1 MNKEDIKYALVQ
13 MRNTIYGLTIDGL
26 KMVGII
32 LAAAT
37 IVCVVGY
44 AFIHWLWQCIAVFVM
59 SAMCGWFWMEVQSA
73 RRQREW
79 DEECRVYWAKKEQPM
94 HGDK

>member
-1 MNKEDIKYALVQ
+1 MNKEDIKYALKQ
-13 MRNTIYGLTIDGL
+13 MGTTIYGLTIDGL

-32 LAAAT
+32 LAAAAILST
-37 IVCVVGY
+37 ILYCFVHWPWHFVG
-44 AFIHWLWQCIAVFVM
+44 VFVV
-59 SAMCGWFWMEVQSA
+59 SALSGWFWMELDSA

-94 HGDK
+94 HEDK